1 MRMLEWAPTHVPG
14 SIWGKAA
21 HVHNAP
27 RPAQPAAPAS
37 SATVLIVED
46 DAANR
51 VLLTRILESEGY
63 RVHATGD
70 GEAGLRAVT
79 AHRPDLVLLD
89 VGLPGLDGYELTR
102 LLRVDPRHA
111 TLPILLLT
119 GRTALADVVTGLNA
133 GADDFITKPFAQPEL
148 VARIRSALRL
158 RRALVGMEAAHAV
171 VTALANA
178 VEAKDAPTERH
189 CERLA
194 LLAARLGSRLQFSP
208 AEQDAVTYG
217 ALLHDVGKI
226 GVPDN
231 VLTKVGPL
239 TEEEWVLIRR
249 HPEIGARIC
258 APLESFAAFGPIIR
272 HHHERWDGT
281 GYPDGLRGE
290 ATSRGARVV
299 GIVDAFDA
307 MTHDRP
313 YRRALTLEQAL
324 EELLLGAGRQFDPEL
339 ARLFVQMVAETADG
353 PAEPADDPFTL
364 VAHYLRPATVA
375 DAVGARVH

>member
-1 MRMLEWAPTHVPG
+1 MNNGTP
-14 SIWGKAA
+14 
-21 HVHNAP
+21 
-27 RPAQPAAPAS
+27 PAQPAALLS
-37 SATVLIVED
+37 SATILVVED
-46 DAANR
+46 DGANR
-51 VLLTRILESEGY
+51 ALLTRLLESEGY
-63 RVHATGD
+63 RVHTAAD
-70 GEAGLRAVT
+70 GEAGLRAAT
-79 AHRPDLVLLD
+79 TYRPDLVLLD

-102 LLRVDPRHA
+102 RLRLDPRHA

-119 GRTALADVVTGLNA
+119 GRTALSDVVTGLDV

-148 VARIRSALRL
+148 IARIRSAIRL

-194 LLAARLGSRLQFSP
+194 LLAARLGQRLDLSP
-208 AEQDAVTYG
+208 AELDAVTYG

-226 GVPDN
+226 GVPDR
-231 VLTKVGPL
+231 VLTKAGPL
-239 TEEEWVLIRR
+239 SDEEWALVRR
-249 HPEIGARIC
+249 HPDIGERIC

-281 GYPDGLRGE
+281 GYPDGIRGE
-290 ATSRGARVV
+290 ATSVGARIV

-313 YRRALTLEQAL
+313 YRRALTTEQAL
-324 EELLLGAGRQFDPEL
+324 EELRHGAGRQFDPEL
-339 ARLFVQMVAETADG
+339 ARLFVDEIAG
-353 PAEPADDPFTL
+353 LPSRLPDPPGDSFAL
-364 VAHYLRPATVA
+364 VARHLRSA
-375 DAVGARVH
+375 DTAHPVGARDG